1 MAFADLLYFPIPSTF
16 SIGWGK
22 HASSSLLA
30 AYSLEQN
37 GQNSFA
43 YLATTSN
50 QSNEEARSDVHVEN
64 GSSASSQESAVVK
77 EKPWRPRSLLY
88 GRLYQD
94 GSIEGLLCKSHS
106 PSLLSVISAQSPW
119 KTVMDSSPHVR
130 LMYPH
135 PLLMRLFLIQ
145 YYYRSMHNLFTTG
158 PHFVGRSTLIHTIKY
173 LDSAL
178 LESLPRTGHVELKST
193 IPPKKILEDVRF
205 AAICFCCLNRRHPSL
220 CSVFWN

>member
-1 MAFADLLYFPIPSTF
+1 MVFADLLYFPIPSTF

-22 HASSSLLA
+22 HASASLLA

-43 YLATTSN
+43 YLASTSN
-50 QSNEEARSDVHVEN
+50 QSDEETLSDVED
-64 GSSASSQESAVVK
+64 GSSASSQESAIVK

-119 KTVMDSSPHVR
+119 KTVMDSLPHVR
-130 LMYPH
+130 LMNPTLY
-135 PLLMRLFLIQ
+135 LCVYFQ
-145 YYYRSMHNLFTTG
+145 YYYRSMHKSFTTD

-178 LESLPRTGHVELKST
+178 LESLPRTGHVELKYT

-205 AAICFCCLNRRHPSL
+205 AAICFCCLTRHPSR
-220 CSVFWN
+220 SVIWN